1 MKRDKNPSAKTA
13 ELRRRAEERLKAGKA
28 EPVAPTEKD
37 ALRLLHELQVHQI
50 ELEMQGEELRQSAAE
65 MEAGLKRYADLYDFA
80 PVGYLTLGHDGAIRQ
95 ANLTGARLLGEDRTH
110 LSGRRFGIFV
120 CEADRPMFNAFLEKV
135 FTSQRKEVCEV
146 ALLNEG
152 KELLHVQITA
162 TVMRDGQE
170 CSVII
175 VDITGRKRTEEA
187 LREGETRYRSLFENM
202 VEGFAFCR
210 MLYEDNR
217 PQDFVYLAVNDAFQ
231 ALTGLKDV
239 VGKKVSEVI
248 PGIREADPEL
258 FLRYGR
264 VASTGRPERFEFYLA
279 SMKIW
284 FHLSVY
290 SPGKDY
296 FVAVFDDITQ
306 RKQADLERE
315 TSVEFLRFMNTCTNS
330 RDLIKESSIFIQRKS
345 GCEAV
350 GVRLRE
356 GDDYPYY
363 EARGFPAAFVTAE
376 NSLCAKTETGE
387 ILRDSLG
394 NPALE
399 CMCGNVINGRID
411 PSQPFFTPNG
421 SFWTNSTTAL
431 LSSTSEADR
440 QARTRNRCHGEGFE
454 SVALIPLFVGN
465 ERIGLLQLNDRRK
478 GLFNLE
484 AITLWERLAGYLS
497 VTLTK
502 LRAEEA
508 LRESEEKYRR
518 IVQTSKEGIWAMDS
532 NYLTTFVNQRM
543 ADMLGYTPVEMIG
556 RRVDTFMFPEDL
568 GDHSV
573 RMEAR
578 KQGEGGV
585 YERRFRRKDGGALWT
600 IVSATA
606 LRDAEGKFTGSFGMF
621 TDITERKQAEAEIRD
636 SEERNRR
643 LVEALPDAII
653 FRSGGLITYANPAAV
668 KLFRANRMEE
678 LIGKRYLE
686 LVHPDDRAES
696 TERVRK
702 NMEENW
708 VAPPREHRLIA
719 LDGQVVEV
727 ESTGVPVKIRGGV
740 QTFGVFRDI
749 TEQKKS
755 HQEKEKLEAQ
765 LQQAQKMEALGTL
778 AGGIAHDFNNILSVI
793 IGSSELLELKEVVED
808 SSRQTLDNVLQA
820 SQRAKELVRQILAF
834 SRHAKQEKILLNFK
848 SIIKETLEFLRASL
862 PSSIQIRQYLDP
874 AAGTIMADPTQMQQ
888 ILMNLCTNAGHAME
902 KDGGVMQIN
911 LANVTLNAEDVRFDP
926 DLEPGGYVR
935 LTVSDTGHGM
945 EPSVIQRIFEPYF
958 TTKELGKG
966 TGLGLAVVHGIVK
979 AHNGMINVYSEA
991 GKGTTFK
998 VFLPRA
1004 EGYDGVGE
1012 MKPAASIPKGSERIL
1027 LVDDEK
1033 ALADIEK
1040 QLLNWM
1046 GYEVEIRTSPIE
1058 AIEAFRANPQKF
1070 DLVLTDM
1077 TMPQMTGIKMAKQMI
1092 EIRTDIPVIVCTG
1105 FSDQINEDQAL
1116 SAGVKA
1122 LLLKPVVAREMSE
1135 AIRKALKK

>member
-1 MKRDKNPSAKTA
+1 
-13 ELRRRAEERLKAGKA
+13 
-28 EPVAPTEKD
+28 
-37 ALRLLHELQVHQI
+37 
-50 ELEMQGEELRQSAAE
+50 
-65 MEAGLKRYADLYDFA
+65 
-80 PVGYLTLGHDGAIRQ
+80 
-95 ANLTGARLLGEDRTH
+95 
-110 LSGRRFGIFV
+110 
-120 CEADRPMFNAFLEKV
+120 
-135 FTSQRKEVCEV
+135 
-146 ALLNEG
+146 
-152 KELLHVQITA
+152 
-162 TVMRDGQE
+162 
-170 CSVII
+170 
-175 VDITGRKRTEEA
+175 
-187 LREGETRYRSLFENM
+187 
-202 VEGFAFCR
+202 
-210 MLYEDNR
+210 
-217 PQDFVYLAVNDAFQ
+217 
-231 ALTGLKDV
+231 
-239 VGKKVSEVI
+239 
-248 PGIREADPEL
+248 
-258 FLRYGR
+258 
-264 VASTGRPERFEFYLA
+264 
-279 SMKIW
+279 
-284 FHLSVY
+284 
-290 SPGKDY
+290 
-296 FVAVFDDITQ
+296 
-306 RKQADLERE
+306 
-315 TSVEFLRFMNTCTNS
+315 
-330 RDLIKESSIFIQRKS
+330 
-345 GCEAV
+345 
-350 GVRLRE
+350 
-356 GDDYPYY
+356 
-363 EARGFPAAFVTAE
+363 
-376 NSLCAKTETGE
+376 
-387 ILRDSLG
+387 
-394 NPALE
+394 
-399 CMCGNVINGRID
+399 MCGSVINGRFD

-421 SFWTNSTTAL
+421 SFWTNSTTEL

-465 ERIGLLQLNDRRK
+465 ERLGLLQLNDRRK

-502 LRAEEA
+502 LRTEEA

-518 IVQTSKEGIWAMDS
+518 IVQTSNEGIWAMDS

-585 YERRFRRKDGGALWT
+585 YERRFRRKDGGDLWT

-708 VAPPREHRLIA
+708 IAPPREHRLIA

-727 ESTGVPVKIRGGV
+727 VSTGVPVKIRGGT

-911 LANVTLNAEDVRFDP
+911 LANVTLNAEDVRFYP

-979 AHNGMINVYSEA
+979 AHNGMIKVDSEV
-991 GKGTTFK
+991 GKGTTFN

-1004 EGYDGVGE
+1004 EGYDRVVE
-1012 MKPAASIPKGSERIL
+1012 MKPAESIPKGSERIL

-1033 ALADIEK
+1033 ALVDIGK

-1092 EIRTDIPVIVCTG
+1092 EIRADIPVIVCTG
-1105 FSDQINEDQAL
+1105 FSDQINEEQAL

-1122 LLLKPVVAREMSE
+1122 LLLKPIVAREMSE